1 MAEFS
6 LVWTQMRRIWDYSM
20 GFMLDKQSNVG
31 KTGKS
36 DDELADHN
44 RINTLHNST
53 QNKTKSEMEKQQN
66 KTEMNL
72 INFT

>member
-6 LVWTQMRRIWDYSM
+6 LVRTQMRRIWDYSM

-31 KTGKS
+31 KMRKN

-44 RINTLHNST
+44 RIQHNTT
-53 QNKTKSEMEKQQN
+53 AP
-66 KTEMNL
+66 KTERKARWKRKQKQNEF
-72 INFT
+72 N